1 MNSQQMSS
9 MNVDDVAPAE
19 LIACVLARQLEDD
32 EIAALGAAS
41 QLAMAAVKLA
51 RRMHAPNLSWLCGGS
66 GAINSQLPL
75 LLESAADPRNLFG
88 AEYRYSMED
97 AVDLQMRGRGGT
109 VFLGGIQ
116 VDKFGNLNMVCV
128 GDYDN
133 PKLRGPGSVGLPFAA
148 SFRRTIIYI
157 QHHDPRVLVDKV
169 DFVSGPGHS
178 PDRAKWAVP
187 TSQGPYLMV
196 TPLAVFDFDTP
207 DKQARLVSVHPGV
220 TVEEVLAKTGFKP
233 LLADPVVKTQSPSVE
248 ELRILREDID
258 LNGVLRRLNAH

>member
-1 MNSQQMSS
+1 MSS
-9 MNVDDVAPAE
+9 VNNGVAPAE
-19 LIACVLARQLEDD
+19 RIACVLARQLEDE

-75 LLESAADPRNLFG
+75 LLESAADYRNLFG

-97 AVDLQMRGRGGT
+97 AVDLQMRGRIST
-109 VFLGGIQ
+109 AFLGGIQ
-116 VDKFGNLNMVCV
+116 VDKFGNLNMVCA
-128 GDYDN
+128 GNYDR
-133 PKLRGPGSVGLPFAA
+133 PAMRGPGSVGLPFAA
-148 SFRRTIIYI
+148 CFGRTIIYI

-178 PDRAKWAVP
+178 PQRAKWTIP
-187 TSQGPYLMV
+187 SSRGPYLIV
-196 TPLAVFDFDTP
+196 TPLAVFDFNTP

-220 TVEEVLAKTGFKP
+220 TVEEVLGKTGFKP
-233 LLADPVVKTQSPSVE
+233 LLAEPVIETEPPSAE
-248 ELRILREDID
+248 ELRILRSEID
-258 LNGVLRRLNAH
+258 RNGVLRRLIRH

>member
-1 MNSQQMSS
+1 MNSAI
-9 MNVDDVAPAE
+9 NDATPAE
-19 LIACVLARQLEDD
+19 LIACVLARQLKDD

-51 RRMHAPNLSWLCGGS
+51 LRMQAPNLSWLCGGS

-97 AVDLQMRGRGGT
+97 AVDLQMRGRVST

-128 GDYDN
+128 GDYDK
-133 PKLRGPGSVGLPFAA
+133 PKTRGPGSVGLPFAA
-148 SFRRTIIYI
+148 CFGRTIIYI

-178 PDRAKWAVP
+178 PERAKLTIP
-187 TSQGPYLMV
+187 SSGGPYLIV

-207 DKQARLVSVHPGV
+207 DKRARLVSVHPGV
-220 TVEEVLAKTGFKP
+220 TVEQVLAKTGFKP
-233 LLADPVVKTQSPSVE
+233 VLAEPVTETLPPSEE
-248 ELRILREDID
+248 ELRILRGEID
-258 LNGVLRRLNAH
+258 LNGVLRRLIRN